1 MNPQELKDFMSTD
14 EDFLPHKEYL
24 DAISRPSV
32 DIVLSD
38 AEIDNEG
45 SRFGGVPLVGKDF
58 VWPKH
63 EIGEYRFLGQINF
76 SEIRNC
82 PEPLPK
88 SGLLS
93 LFYAYDD
100 DGEIFWGDDGYV
112 IAYYYPDVHE
122 LVLFESGAAPS
133 VAKTISLE
141 AGVEIPRRCVLRSD
155 WPFDTD
161 LLYAL
166 PDLKSYSENYLLG
179 YPSFSTLAY
188 DPTPGDGWIPLLTLA
203 SEDQLDW
210 CWHDGDKLMVF
221 IEKEKLLNLEFNA
234 LKADAG

>member
-1 MNPQELKDFMSTD
+1 MNPQELKNFISTD
-14 EDFLPHKEYL
+14 EDFLPHKDYL
-24 DAISRPSV
+24 DSISRLSV
-32 DIVLSD
+32 DIFLSD
-38 AEIDNEG
+38 AEIDKEG
-45 SRFGGVPLVGKDF
+45 SRFGGVPLVGKGF

-76 SEIRNC
+76 SEIRNA

-112 IAYYYPDVHE
+112 IAYYYPDVRE
-122 LVLFESGAAPS
+122 LALFESG
-133 VAKTISLE
+133 VAQSSAKAIRLE
-141 AGVEIPRRCVLRSD
+141 TGVEIPRHQDLRSD

-166 PDLKSYSENYLLG
+166 PDLKGYCENYLLG
-179 YPSFSTLAY
+179 YPSFCSLAY
-188 DPTPGDGWIPLLTLA
+188 DPTPGEEWLPLLTLA
-203 SEDQLDW
+203 SDDDLDW

-221 IEKEKLLNLEFNA
+221 IEREKLKNLDFSC